1 MITLEEIE
9 NITFRKSGLGGY
21 KIDEVDNF
29 VDDVV
34 DKVKSLE
41 LAQRELELKIENQ
54 EKEIQKYKEKEDSV
68 QNALIT
74 AQVSAKQIKADAERK
89 SQEKLKSSEEKAADK
104 IEEAEKKAAEILSEA
119 QDKADQ
125 INADTD
131 AKVEELMNKAL
142 RESSDK
148 IDENNRILEEQKK
161 NIIKLMGE
169 ANKFRNSLLKEYK
182 NHLAVI
188 NAMSKGEDFKKKQK
202 EIDENYPKAEG
213 NRPVTLSD
221 KDKEKKE
228 DQKKHKSDDQ

>member
-21 KIDEVDNF
+21 KIDEVDHF

-54 EKEIQKYKEKEDSV
+54 QAEIKNYKEKEDSV
-68 QNALIT
+68 QNALIS
-74 AQVSAKQIKADAERK
+74 AQVSAKQIK
-89 SQEKLKSSEEKAADK
+89 S
-104 IEEAEKKAAEILSEA
+104 EAEKKAQEKLDEADSEA
-119 QDKADQ
+119 EKTISEAKEEAEKLLAEAKEKAEQ

-169 ANKFRNSLLKEYK
+169 ANKFRNHLLKEYK
-182 NHLAVI
+182 NHLSII
-188 NAMSKGEDFKKKQK
+188 NSMSKGEDFKKKQAELDK
-202 EIDENYPKAEG
+202 NYPKADC
-213 NRPVTLSD
+213 NKPVETKSST
-221 KDKEKKE
+221 KEKNDNNDSAE
-228 DQKKHKSDDQ
+228 EN

>member
-1 MITLEEIE
+1 M
-9 NITFRKSGLGGY
+9 
-21 KIDEVDNF
+21 
-29 VDDVV
+29 
-34 DKVKSLE
+34 
-41 LAQRELELKIENQ
+41 
-54 EKEIQKYKEKEDSV
+54 
-68 QNALIT
+68 
-74 AQVSAKQIKADAERK
+74 
-89 SQEKLKSSEEKAADK
+89 
-104 IEEAEKKAAEILSEA
+104 SEA